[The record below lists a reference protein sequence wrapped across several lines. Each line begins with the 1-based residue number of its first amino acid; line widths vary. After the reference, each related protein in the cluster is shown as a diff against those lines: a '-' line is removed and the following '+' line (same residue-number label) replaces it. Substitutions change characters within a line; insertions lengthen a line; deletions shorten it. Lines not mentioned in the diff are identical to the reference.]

1 MAEEG
6 DAVVAAAAAAAAP
19 AAVFTFT
26 NFFRIMLP
34 KLFAFS
40 LLLDVEPTAAD
51 TDAATVDDSE
61 DRGDGELD
69 LGGAAKGGL
78 VGMAAA
84 ATSAVGVV
92 EDAGVVGPV
101 LLADRRLSSSMRSLR
116 EGRKA

>member
-1 MAEEG
+1 M
-6 DAVVAAAAAAAAP
+6 AAAAAAAP
-19 AAVFTFT
+19 AAVFTLT

-34 KLFAFS
+34 RLFAFS
-40 LLLDVEPTAAD
+40 LLLEVEPTAAD
-51 TDAATVDDSE
+51 TDAATVEDSE

-78 VGMAAA
+78 VGVAA
-84 ATSAVGVV
+84 AVGVV